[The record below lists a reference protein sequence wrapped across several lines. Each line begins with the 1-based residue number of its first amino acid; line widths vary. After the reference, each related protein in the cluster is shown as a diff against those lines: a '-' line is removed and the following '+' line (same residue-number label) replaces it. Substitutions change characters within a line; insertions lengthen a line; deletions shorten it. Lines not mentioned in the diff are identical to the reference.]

1 MAKIQTITKNIYSN
15 RSTFSKKPYSKTIS
29 SLKKKNQKVARTR
42 RQRGYNWED
51 TLVKRFNALEDW
63 KAFRL
68 GSPSV
73 ALPDVL
79 VVSNSVSTLFT
90 IEAKSGTGTTLQ
102 VPFDQI
108 IRCLNWT
115 NHFELYKIR
124 KVVLAF
130 KFLSKKRTGVGKY
143 ENRQLREFYK
153 VWDKSKKI
161 VDCVCTYDG
170 KTYALVNG
178 KRKKLFLKDYE
189 MPFKSKHRILL

>member
-1 MAKIQTITKNIYSN
+1 M
-15 RSTFSKKPYSKTIS
+15 RTIS
-29 SLKKKNQKVARTR
+29 RNMYSTRSINFKKQYQRNTSQNKKNKKIARTR
-42 RQRGYNWED
+42 RQRGYNWEN
-51 TLVKRFNALEDW
+51 TLVKRFNSLSDW

-79 VVSNSVSTLFT
+79 VVSNSNSTIFT

-108 IRCLNWT
+108 IRCINWT
-115 NHFELYKIR
+115 SHFELYKTR
-124 KVVLAF
+124 HVVLAF
-130 KFLSKKRTGVGKY
+130 KFLSKKRVAVGKY

-153 VWDKSKKI
+153 VWDDSKKI

-170 KTYALVNG
+170 KTYALIDG

-189 MPFKSKHRILL
+189 MPFKSKHRIII

>member
-1 MAKIQTITKNIYSN
+1 MQSISKNVYSTRSIILKKQHPRTKSHN
-15 RSTFSKKPYSKTIS
+15 
-29 SLKKKNQKVARTR
+29 KKNQKVARTR
-42 RQRGYNWED
+42 RQRGYSWES
-51 TLVKRFNALEDW
+51 TLVKRFNSLSDW
-63 KAFRL
+63 RAFRL

-79 VVSNSVSTLFT
+79 VVSNSNSTLFT

-115 NHFELYKIR
+115 NHFELYKTR

-130 KFLSKKRTGVGKY
+130 KFLSKKRVGVGKY

-161 VDCVCTYDG
+161 VNCVCTYDG
-170 KTYALVNG
+170 KTYAIVDG

-189 MPFKSKHRILL
+189 MPFKSKHRIGL

>member
-1 MAKIQTITKNIYSN
+1 MVRTITKNIYLS
-15 RSTFSKKPYSKTIS
+15 RSTFSKKPYSKNS
-29 SLKKKNQKVARTR
+29 SVLKKKNQKVARTR

-51 TLVKRFNALEDW
+51 TLVKRFNSLDNW

-79 VVSNSVSTLFT
+79 AVNNHSSTLFT

-108 IRCLNWT
+108 IRCKDWT
-115 NHFELYKIR
+115 EHFELYKER
-124 KVVLAF
+124 RVVLAF
-130 KFLSKKRTGVGKY
+130 KFLSKKRVGVGKY

-153 VWDKSKKI
+153 VWDNSKKI
-161 VDCVCTYDG
+161 VDCVCTYEG
-170 KTYALVNG
+170 KTYALING
-178 KRKKLFLKDYE
+178 KRKKLLLKDYE
-189 MPFKSKHRILL
+189 MPFKSKHRIIL